1 MKKPSFIEQ
10 LKQDREKMTG
20 QNNKIIECIVES
32 CLKNIQF
39 VNHSGTSK
47 IVYEVPS
54 FLLGFPVY
62 DKTAISI
69 LVNKK
74 LKKMGF
80 STTFINVDK
89 ILISW

>member
-1 MKKPSFIEQ
+1 MKKLNFVEQ
-10 LKQDREKMTG
+10 LKQDREKFTG
-20 QNNKIIECIVES
+20 QNNKIVESVLDS
-32 CLKNIQF
+32 CLKNIKF
-39 VNHSGTSK
+39 ANNSGTSK
-47 IVYEVPS
+47 IVFEVPS
-54 FLLGFPVY
+54 FLMGFPVY
-62 DKTAISI
+62 DKTMISI